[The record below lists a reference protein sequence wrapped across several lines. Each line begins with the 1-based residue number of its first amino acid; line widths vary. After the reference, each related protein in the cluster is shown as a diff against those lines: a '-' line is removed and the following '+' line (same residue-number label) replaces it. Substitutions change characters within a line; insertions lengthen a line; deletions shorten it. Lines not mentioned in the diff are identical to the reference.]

1 MPFIY
6 PKEEERPAKATGRRG
21 QRGETLGRP
30 GDRLARGTEAAES
43 SMKMWTR
50 FCKSSS
56 ISPKHPFHKRTK
68 LVPELRQNPSVEC
81 STL

>member
-6 PKEEERPAKATGRRG
+6 PKEEERPAKATKRRD
-21 QRGETLGRP
+21 QRGETLGRR

-43 SMKMWTR
+43 SVKIRTR

-56 ISPKHPFHKRTK
+56 ISPET
-68 LVPELRQNPSVEC
+68 SI
-81 STL
+81 S